1 MRARENEARATK
13 CFRTLRR
20 PGACFKSHATDLEV
34 HAPRAFGGLKSRPQR
49 GRRAWRR
56 RGHHTCACRSDT
68 CATRNRPAWP
78 PFEFHLPDE
87 RSRVG
92 LSRNADSRETCAQ
105 GTFPHTGAREHGG
118 TFLRPRLPIPAR
130 QPTIWECSSAISG
143 RHLERPSTWVGCYR
157 QASSFGTCIGR
168 SRWVGQQLRLQFS
181 QRSLQRQLASTLSQL
196 TLHRPRRCCSSSIRC
211 T

>member
-92 LSRNADSRETCAQ
+92 ISEMRTRVRPALKGHSRIARKLPKRLSRDEA
-105 GTFPHTGAREHGG
+105 
-118 TFLRPRLPIPAR
+118 
-130 QPTIWECSSAISG
+130 
-143 RHLERPSTWVGCYR
+143 
-157 QASSFGTCIGR
+157 AS
-168 SRWVGQQLRLQFS
+168 LL
-181 QRSLQRQLASTLSQL
+181 
-196 TLHRPRRCCSSSIRC
+196 
-211 T
+211 

>member
-1 MRARENEARATK
+1 LTHFSPPFPLFPSPDSSVSGATCAPEENEARATK

-78 PFEFHLPDE
+78 PLEFHLPDE

-92 LSRNADSRETCAQ
+92 ISRNADSRETCAQ
-105 GTFPHTGAREHGG
+105 GTFPHRAQTPQATE
-118 TFLRPRLPIPAR
+118 PR
-130 QPTIWECSSAISG
+130 
-143 RHLERPSTWVGCYR
+143 
-157 QASSFGTCIGR
+157 
-168 SRWVGQQLRLQFS
+168 
-181 QRSLQRQLASTLSQL
+181 
-196 TLHRPRRCCSSSIRC
+196 
-211 T
+211 